1 MLKGTK
7 LNSILTGTCPQC
19 QESKLFCERNPYKFS
34 KLFHMPEYC
43 PACGLKFEREPGFYF
58 GAMYVGYAF
67 SVAYLTAVYVAFE
80 VLYPG
85 FELWMYFTS
94 AITSLL
100 VFTPV
105 IFRVSRVVWIN
116 FFVSYDSKASQ
127 NFSSSSDEVPCRSV

>member
-1 MLKGTK
+1 
-7 LNSILTGTCPQC
+7 
-19 QESKLFCERNPYKFS
+19 
-34 KLFHMPEYC
+34 MPEYC

-105 IFRVSRVVWIN
+105 IFRVSRVVLDQ
-116 FFVSYDSKASQ
+116 FL
-127 NFSSSSDEVPCRSV
+127 CLLR